1 MLVSPSQA
9 ASPWGTVGWRQ
20 GCHWAEHVCPLI
32 AFTAITYWCGLCLLW
47 GPLPKQL
54 AFQVTIKKHCVCAR
68 AYTCV

>member
-20 GCHWAEHVCPLI
+20 GCPLI
-32 AFTAITYWCGLCLLW
+32 AFTAITYWSGLCLLW